1 MTWHQSWR
9 SGNFLEK
16 AESSETN
23 TIHSSWSKRIILI
36 WLVGTVIFLPVKI
49 INLPFNFELVDGW
62 ILIGLPVAIMYLIV
76 RPGQFISP
84 TYLVP
89 IWLVM
94 VSSLLS
100 SFSAPSA
107 ANSVTT
113 IVKETYLFI
122 WFITTTILL
131 SKFREKDFRFVM
143 RAWSFVVAIHG
154 LLMIAQFISPDI
166 WRISN
171 SLGGNTARVEGYRA
185 AGLFICDKAGCAN
198 KAAFYQILG
207 LVPIMLAGYSKRTTV
222 ILGITSLMG
231 MLAAGSMGAVLAFSS
246 GLIVAGLTIAF
257 FSRKLLL
264 VIKYMIQFAF
274 AIMLLGGIFY
284 IVSNMNPNFRDH
296 FERIIVG
303 RYERSSGG
311 RFNLW
316 QRGIDVLLENEAF
329 FWGVGPENFRVVDAA
344 ETDNQLHNDTL
355 AFLVERGLIGV
366 SGLAL
371 FAGIAVW
378 RAISI
383 MQIAAKSPNGLR
395 LELIVFLAFIAAIAV
410 ESLTHQ
416 VFRTRELW
424 LILAVQ
430 ETVYFN
436 LKTSPMEVELT
447 PGKIK
452 IQEVLYDV

>member
-1 MTWHQSWR
+1 
-9 SGNFLEK
+9 
-16 AESSETN
+16 
-23 TIHSSWSKRIILI
+23 
-36 WLVGTVIFLPVKI
+36 
-49 INLPFNFELVDGW
+49 
-62 ILIGLPVAIMYLIV
+62 
-76 RPGQFISP
+76 
-84 TYLVP
+84 
-89 IWLVM
+89 M

-100 SFSAPSA
+100 SFSASSA
-107 ANSVTT
+107 ANSVIT

-131 SKFREKDFRFVM
+131 SKFREKDFRFVL
-143 RAWSFVVAIHG
+143 RAWSIVVAIHG
-154 LLMIAQFISPDI
+154 LLMIAQFISPDV

-198 KAAFYQILG
+198 KAAFYQIIG
-207 LVPIMLAGYSKRTTV
+207 FVPILLAGYSKRTTV
-222 ILGITSLMG
+222 LLGITALMG

-257 FSRKLLL
+257 FTKKLLL
-264 VIKYMIQFAF
+264 VIKYMIQFALT
-274 AIMLLGGIFY
+274 IMLLGGIFY
-284 IVSNMNPNFRDH
+284 IIGSNNPNIRDH

-311 RFNLW
+311 RLNLW
-316 QRGIDVLLENEAF
+316 QRGIDVLLENKAF

-355 AFLVERGLIGV
+355 AFLVERGFIGV

-371 FAGIAVW
+371 FAGIAIK

-383 MQIAAKSPNGLR
+383 LQITAKSPTGLR
-395 LELIVFLAFIAAIAV
+395 MGLIVFLAFIAATVV
-410 ESLTHQ
+410 ESITHQ

-424 LILAVQ
+424 LVLAVQ

-436 LKTSPMEVELT
+436 LKTSPMEIELT
-447 PGKIK
+447 PGTIK
-452 IQEVLYDV
+452 VQEVQYEA